1 MLLVLSFLLYIA
13 HYLQPTMQ
21 DLIAFPAI
29 DGTLNIPQ
37 QISTKYKQFG
47 VILLEDGEGA
57 FVDSSAHKNFNNP
70 EEINID
76 ILTQWL
82 RGKGRK
88 PVTWRTMM
96 NTLEEIGLK
105 TLAEDIGLALV
116 SQKKGR
122 HCMSIVT

>member
-1 MLLVLSFLLYIA
+1 MFSFLLYIA

-57 FVDSSAHKNFNNP
+57 LVDGIAHKNLNNP

-88 PVTWRTMM
+88 PVTWRTMIS
-96 NTLEEIGLK
+96 TLEEIGLK

>member
-1 MLLVLSFLLYIA
+1 MLLVFSFLLYIA
-13 HYLQPTMQ
+13 HYLQLTMQ
-21 DLIAFPAI
+21 NLIAFPAI
-29 DGTLNIPQ
+29 NGTLNIPQ

-47 VILLEDGEGA
+47 VILLEDDEGA
-57 FVDSSAHKNFNNP
+57 LVDGIAHKNFNNP

-105 TLAEDIGLALV
+105 TMAEDIGLALV
-116 SQKKGR
+116 AQKNGR
-122 HCMSIVT
+122 DTA

>member
-1 MLLVLSFLLYIA
+1 MLLVFSFLLYIA
-13 HYLQPTMQ
+13 DCLQPTMQ

-29 DGTLNIPQ
+29 NGTLNIPER
-37 QISTKYKQFG
+37 ISTKYKQFG

-57 FVDSSAHKNFNNP
+57 LVDGIAHKNFNNP

-88 PVTWRTMM
+88 PVTWRTMIS
-96 NTLEEIGLK
+96 TLEEIGLK
-105 TLAEDIGLALV
+105 TMAKDIGLALV
-116 SQKKGR
+116 SQKNGR
-122 HCMSIVT
+122 DTA

>member
-1 MLLVLSFLLYIA
+1 MLLVFSFLLYIA

-57 FVDSSAHKNFNNP
+57 LVDGIAHKNFNNP

-105 TLAEDIGLALV
+105 TMAEDIGLALV
-116 SQKKGR
+116 SQKNGR
-122 HCMSIVT
+122 DTA

>member
-1 MLLVLSFLLYIA
+1 MLLVFSFLLYIA

-57 FVDSSAHKNFNNP
+57 LVDGIAHKNFNDP

-105 TLAEDIGLALV
+105 TMAEDIGLALV
-116 SQKKGR
+116 SQKNGR
-122 HCMSIVT
+122 DTA

>member
-1 MLLVLSFLLYIA
+1 
-13 HYLQPTMQ
+13 MQ

-29 DGTLNIPQ
+29 GGTLNIPER
-37 QISTKYKQFG
+37 INTKYKQFG
-47 VILLEDGEGA
+47 VVLLEDGEGTI
-57 FVDSSAHKNFNNP
+57 VDGIAHKNFNNP

-88 PVTWRTMM
+88 PVTWRTMI

-105 TLAEDIGLALV
+105 TMAEDIGLALA
-116 SQKKGR
+116 SKKNGR
-122 HCMSIVT
+122 NTI

>member
-1 MLLVLSFLLYIA
+1 
-13 HYLQPTMQ
+13 MQ

-29 DGTLNIPQ
+29 NGTLNIPER
-37 QISTKYKQFG
+37 ISTKYKQFG

-57 FVDSSAHKNFNNP
+57 LVDGIAHKNFNNP

-88 PVTWRTMM
+88 PVTWRTMIS
-96 NTLEEIGLK
+96 TLEEIGLK
-105 TLAEDIGLALV
+105 TMAENIGLALV
-116 SQKKGR
+116 SKKNGR
-122 HCMSIVT
+122 DTA

>member
-1 MLLVLSFLLYIA
+1 MLLVFSFLLYIA
-13 HYLQPTMQ
+13 HYLQLTMQ
-21 DLIAFPAI
+21 NLIAFPAI
-29 DGTLNIPQ
+29 NGTLNIPQ

-57 FVDSSAHKNFNNP
+57 LVDSSAHKNFNNP

-88 PVTWRTMM
+88 PVTWRTMIS
-96 NTLEEIGLK
+96 TLEEIGLK
-105 TLAEDIGLALV
+105 TLAENIGLVLV